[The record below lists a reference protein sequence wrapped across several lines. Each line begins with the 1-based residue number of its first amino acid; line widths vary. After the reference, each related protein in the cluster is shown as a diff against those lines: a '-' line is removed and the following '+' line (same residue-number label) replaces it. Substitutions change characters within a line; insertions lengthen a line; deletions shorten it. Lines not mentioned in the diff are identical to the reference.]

1 MKKSVVSSFFRGKYR
16 DSSHH
21 ILSIPG
27 FVYKNIEFVSECLAH
42 QKEIDEA
49 NEGVDRTVTKL
60 SVPMRSA
67 GFAIKC
73 LWSLSFLSSFQN
85 PDIVF

>member
-1 MKKSVVSSFFRGKYR
+1 MKKSVVSSFFRGKDR
-16 DSSHH
+16 VSSLYH

-49 NEGVDRTVTKL
+49 NEGVDRTVAKL

-73 LWSLSFLSSFQN
+73 LLSLPFLSPFQN
-85 PDIVF
+85 PC